1 MPERQ
6 GTVAL
11 DGLGASAIL
20 ALDPGVGDPLA
31 SLVLRIVLGAFMIAH
46 SVPKLKDLKG
56 PAGWIKGTGWSWAAA
71 FVLPFTLLEALG
83 GLAVLIGFL
92 TRPVAILF
100 VLEMVA
106 TTIFSKQ
113 KLGKKFIGGYE
124 LDLLYLGI
132 AFALLFLG
140 PGDWSFDAALG
151 L

>member
-1 MPERQ
+1 MRD
-6 GTVAL
+6 TVAL
-11 DGLGASAIL
+11 EGLGTFAIL
-20 ALDPGVGDPLA
+20 ALDPGVVNPLA
-31 SLVLRIVLGAFMIAH
+31 ILVLRVVLGAFMIVH
-46 SVPKLKDLKG
+46 SAPKLKDLKG
-56 PAGWIKGTGWSWAAA
+56 PAGWIRGTGWSWGAA

-83 GLAVLIGFL
+83 GLAVLVGFL

-113 KLGKKFIGGYE
+113 KLGKKFVGGYE

-132 AFALLFLG
+132 ALALLFLG
-140 PGDWSFDAALG
+140 PGGWSVDAALG